1 MKIILKICILSL
13 ASSLTA
19 QNIQKEKYIDSL
31 IKAVELM
38 PEDTLKVQNYATL
51 FEQLQ
56 FSNLD
61 LAKNYNKKALD
72 LSKKLAYQE
81 GIAVSHFH
89 FADYYKFKG
98 NIDSARFNFEKA
110 GRLGKKIK
118 SLRLEL
124 FINHSRADFEKSLGN
139 YEEALVYAYR
149 NIDIYKERDTTNSD
163 LNRSFSLIG
172 SEYELVGGIHQEM
185 GNYKIALSES
195 LKALKF
201 FEEKKDTVRKGD
213 ALMQIGTIES
223 QLNNLDS
230 AIEHV
235 KEAYDIYDS
244 YNDKQYK
251 AYAANNIGEFYLEQR
266 LPSETLFYLNEG
278 LKISKEIG
286 NKEIEANSLAS
297 LGSAHLQLKE
307 YPKAKNY
314 LQQAYEIYRNL
325 GYKKSISMNLN
336 QLASVSIQT
345 KNEEEAIEF
354 LEQSLDIAKSIGAK
368 DNISDAYQL
377 LSLAYKSKRDYQKS
391 LLNYEAYKTIND
403 SIFNKTKSQQIEEL
417 RAIYDTEK
425 KEQQIAL
432 QENEISLLGQK
443 EKNSRLQ
450 KILMGVGLLLSVI
463 AYYALRQKMK
473 RNKLEK
479 EKLDAELAFKKK
491 ELTTHALHLAK
502 KNETLESL
510 KQKAEELK
518 LKADGKQ
525 GYTQLIRTIN
535 FDLQDDNNWENFSRY
550 FEEVHKDF
558 NSNVKT
564 KYPQIT
570 SNELRLLALLKM
582 NLSSKEIANILNI
595 SPEGIKKARYR
606 LRKKLDIA
614 TENSLQDLVLS
625 L

>member
-72 LSKKLAYQE
+72 LSKKLAYPE

-307 YPKAKNY
+307 YSKAKNY

-336 QLASVSIQT
+336 QLASVSIQS

-368 DNISDAYQL
+368 DNMSDSYQL